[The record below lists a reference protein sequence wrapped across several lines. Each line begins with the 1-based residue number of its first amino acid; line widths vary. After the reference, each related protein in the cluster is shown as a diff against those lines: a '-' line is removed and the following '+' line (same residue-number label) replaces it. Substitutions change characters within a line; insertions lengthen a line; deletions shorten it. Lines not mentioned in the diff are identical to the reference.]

1 MSDRIRIGTRNSRL
15 AVVQTELVA
24 RAMEAA
30 SPGTEIA
37 LEARQ
42 TTGDKILN
50 KPLQEFGGK
59 GVFVSEFEEGI
70 LEGRLDLAVHSAKDM
85 PMDLAEGLSIV
96 GVPEREDPRDVLVSV
111 AGRPFPESGEIVI
124 GTSSPRRKLQIEL
137 LGKKLWPQAAVR
149 CENLRGNVQTR
160 LGKLESGL
168 YDGIILAAAGLK
180 RLGLLEN
187 DQYEFQFLE
196 CEDFIPA
203 GGQGILAVEGR
214 AGSAAAEILKSIS
227 HEETWLCLNLERRV
241 LKLLDAGC
249 HEPIGIYSRLNGGM
263 LEVFGISGR
272 GGRIYRTNLKGTP
285 EQAEELACRA
295 AEELGG
301 R

>member
-1 MSDRIRIGTRNSRL
+1 MSDHIRIGTRNSRL

-24 RAMEAA
+24 AAMRAV
-30 SPGTEIA
+30 SPEVKIIV
-37 LEARQ
+37 EARQ

-85 PMDLAEGLSIV
+85 PMDLAEGLSIL
-96 GVPEREDPRDVLVSV
+96 GVPEREDPRDVLVTA
-111 AGRPFPESGEIVI
+111 AGRGLPADGDIVI
-124 GTSSPRRKLQIEL
+124 GTSSPRRKLQIGL
-137 LGKKLWPQAAVR
+137 LGERLWPGRTVR

-168 YDGIILAAAGLK
+168 YDGIILAAAGLI
-180 RLGLLEN
+180 RLGLLGNE
-187 DQYEFQFLE
+187 QYDFQFLE

-203 GGQGILAVEGR
+203 GGQGIMAVEGR
-214 AGSAAAEILKSIS
+214 ADGPAAGILEACS
-227 HEETWLCLNLERRV
+227 HGETWLCLKLERKV

-249 HEPIGIYSRLNGGM
+249 HEPVGIYARLRGGA

-272 GGRIYRTNLKGTP
+272 GGKVYRTNLKGTP
-285 EQAEELACRA
+285 EQADELACRA
-295 AEELGG
+295 ARELGG
-301 R
+301 I

>member
-1 MSDRIRIGTRNSRL
+1 MAYFPFFMDVEGSVFLIAGGGRVAARK
-15 AVVQTELVA
+15 VQTMLEYGAAVRVIAPEALPEIRELAKEGVIEYVPRKCTDEDVG
-24 RAMEAA
+24 RAE
-30 SPGTEIA
+30 
-37 LEARQ
+37 
-42 TTGDKILN
+42 
-50 KPLQEFGGK
+50 
-59 GVFVSEFEEGI
+59 
-70 LEGRLDLAVHSAKDM
+70 
-85 PMDLAEGLSIV
+85 
-96 GVPEREDPRDVLVSV
+96 
-111 AGRPFPESGEIVI
+111 
-124 GTSSPRRKLQIEL
+124 
-137 LGKKLWPQAAVR
+137 VR

-180 RLGLLEN
+180 RLGLLE
-187 DQYEFQFLE
+187 DERYEFQFLE

-214 AGSAAAEILKSIS
+214 ADSAAAEILKSVS

-272 GGRIYRTNLKGTP
+272 GGKIYRTNLKGTP